1 MKLTPINQRLGIAVL
16 VVAIG
21 SLIWFM
27 NTRPS
32 MMDETGSNSR
42 ELVPPRQTSST
53 TTGQDHFGSS
63 NKSEPL
69 SSAAEK
75 LAIDSTSNAES
86 KQTILEKIHEASI
99 TYDPAQLPAIRGYLV
114 HPEAEI
120 REAAVNGMIVLGD
133 ASAGPMLRE
142 AAKLAPTAKEAVVM
156 EEAADYV
163 ELPSA
168 NLGELLKKKN
178 SKKDWDLRFLK
189 K

>member
-1 MKLTPINQRLGIAVL
+1 MKMTVATQRLGIAGF

-21 SLIWFM
+21 FLIWFI
-27 NTRPS
+27 NTRPLTV
-32 MMDETGSNSR
+32 DDTDYHAR
-42 ELVPPRQTSST
+42 EVISPRQASAPN
-53 TTGQDHFGSS
+53 HFGSS
-63 NKSEPL
+63 NKTEPS

-75 LAIDSTSNAES
+75 PEIDSTSNAES

-99 TYDPAQLPAIRGYLV
+99 TYDPSQLPAIRGYLL

-168 NLGELLKKKN
+168 NLGELLKKK
-178 SKKDWDLRFLK
+178 K
-189 K
+189 